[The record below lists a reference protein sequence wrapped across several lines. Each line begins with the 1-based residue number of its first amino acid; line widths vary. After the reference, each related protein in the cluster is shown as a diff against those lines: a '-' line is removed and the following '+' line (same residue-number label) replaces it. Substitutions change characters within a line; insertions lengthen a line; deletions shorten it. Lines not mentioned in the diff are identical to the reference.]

1 MDKLKQ
7 IIFKTKRQIFSEKI
21 GNNSS
26 IFKGEGYDF
35 SELREY
41 MPGDNIKFIDWNITA
56 KLQTPYVKVFHEERE
71 INVVIASTLN
81 GSVHFGSTKLKQDLI
96 AEITALLSFSS
107 IKNSDTFSSFIY
119 TDKLESFTKPSK
131 RINAVTLATKEII
144 EFDAMKKGLDLKKM
158 GDSLFLS
165 VKKRSLIFIIG
176 DFFEIPDFK
185 ILAKKHEVIII
196 ITRDKLEENPPLFGL
211 ATLEDPQTGL
221 DLEGDFSKT
230 AINKYKTK
238 VKLHDQ
244 ALYQKLRLDG
254 IRFKKIYTHSN
265 IWLELQ
271 ALLDH

>member
-7 IIFKTKRQIFSEKI
+7 IIFKTKRQIFSEKT

-35 SELREY
+35 LELREY

-81 GSVHFGSTKLKQDLI
+81 GSVHFGSRKLKQDLI

>member
-35 SELREY
+35 LELREY

-196 ITRDKLEENPPLFGL
+196 IARDRLEENPPLFGL